1 MREVANTVVEAA
13 RQGSGAAI
21 ESLLRTIQP
30 DVYGLA
36 VRMLWHPEDARDA
49 THEILMKVVT
59 HLATFRGD
67 SRFTTWVF
75 RIASNH
81 LQDSRKSRLEATRLD
96 FSGFAADLNDG
107 LDERAVDSTADP
119 EQQVLLEEIK
129 VGCTLAMLSCLDR
142 AHRLA
147 YALGEVFEMT
157 DVEAAAAL
165 QVAPVTFRKRLSRAR
180 RAVNEFMQAHCGIVN
195 PDNRCRCAKRA
206 ARAIALGRADAT
218 RLLFVSREGTSMTYA
233 DVVSQVRALEQTR
246 RAAALMR
253 TNQPPLP
260 DLDIAWLTRALPRQQ

>member
-1 MREVANTVVEAA
+1 MREVANTVVEGA
-13 RQGSGAAI
+13 RQGSRAAI

-49 THEILMKVVT
+49 TQEILLKIVT
-59 HLATFRGD
+59 HLATFRGE

-81 LQDSRKSRLEATRLD
+81 LRDSRKSRLETVKLD
-96 FSGFAADLNDG
+96 FTAFAADLEDG
-107 LDERAVDSTADP
+107 MDEGAEDSTEDP
-119 EQQVLLEEIK
+119 ERQVLLEEIK

-147 YALGEVFEMT
+147 YILGEVFEMT
-157 DVEAAAAL
+157 DGEAAAAL
-165 QVAPVTFRKRLSRAR
+165 RLAPATFRKRLSRAR
-180 RAVNEFMQAHCGIVN
+180 RAVGEFMQAKCGIVN
-195 PDNRCRCAKRA
+195 PDNRCRCSKRA

-218 RLLFVSREGTSMTYA
+218 RPLFVSSEGISMTYA
-233 DVVSQVRALEQTR
+233 RVVSQVRALEETR

-253 TNQPPLP
+253 TNQPRLP
-260 DLDIAWLTRALPRQQ
+260 ELDIAWLTRAMQLQQ